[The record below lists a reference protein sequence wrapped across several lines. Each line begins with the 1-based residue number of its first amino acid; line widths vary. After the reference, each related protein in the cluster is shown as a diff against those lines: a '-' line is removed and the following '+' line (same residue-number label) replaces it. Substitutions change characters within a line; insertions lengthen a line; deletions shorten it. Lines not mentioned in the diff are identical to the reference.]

1 MNQHCPACGTKIE
14 GDSKFCTTC
23 GYSLETKVNNQ
34 NSSQASNTN
43 ATNTNYD
50 INNNFTTYEG
60 VKAAASG
67 QNGMAIAGLVTSIVS
82 LLLCCG
88 SISLISL
95 ILSIIGMNKAKSLN
109 GSGNGL
115 ALAGLIVS
123 IVGII
128 LGLLWTLLWLLP
140 FIAVATEV
148 ENLAG
153 AVVGLFF

>member
-23 GYSLETKVNNQ
+23 GYSLENQSNAQVNN
-34 NSSQASNTN
+34 NSNVNSNH
-43 ATNTNYD
+43 D

-60 VKAAASG
+60 VKANASS

-82 LLLCCG
+82 LVLCCG

-95 ILSIIGMNKAKSLN
+95 ILSIIGMNKAKDLN
-109 GSGNGL
+109 GSGKGL

-123 IVGII
+123 IVGMLIFLFWMLI
-128 LGLLWTLLWLLP
+128 WLIP
-140 FIAVATEV
+140 FIGVFSV
-148 ENLAG
+148 M
-153 AVVGLFF
+153 

>member
-1 MNQHCPACGTKIE
+1 MNQYCPACGTKIE
-14 GDSKFCTTC
+14 GNSKFCTTC
-23 GYSLETKVNNQ
+23 GYKIKENNNQ
-34 NSSQASNTN
+34 NNNGNN
-43 ATNTNYD
+43 ANYD

-60 VKAAASG
+60 VKAAASD

-95 ILSIIGMNKAKSLN
+95 ILSIIGMKKAKSLN
-109 GSGNGL
+109 GSGKGL

-123 IVGII
+123 IVGMI
-128 LGLLWTLLWLLP
+128 LGFLWTLLWLLP
-140 FIAVATEV
+140 FIAVAAEV

>member
-60 VKAAASG
+60 VKASTVN
-67 QNGMAIAGLVTSIVS
+67 QNGIAIAGLVTSILS
-82 LLLCCG
+82 LVLCCG

-95 ILSIIGMNKAKSLN
+95 ILSIVGMNKAKELD
-109 GSGNGL
+109 GAGKGL

-123 IVGII
+123 IFGMLMFLFLMLI
-128 LGLLWTLLWLLP
+128 WLIP
-140 FIAVATEV
+140 FIGVFSA
-148 ENLAG
+148 L
-153 AVVGLFF
+153 